1 MSRTVFVVAVLALV
15 AVVGTGVGVGVYLN
29 RAEGPAIELVRPTG
43 LVGRSAAF
51 EATVAAPR
59 AELTALDAVIEQG
72 GTVFPLFSLDDPA
85 AGDVRQEGPDQI
97 RISRSFDRQSHP
109 DLRAGAATVRV
120 SATRPIL
127 FGLRERSATVA
138 VDVEV
143 RLDPPRL
150 AVASTFHYVNHGG
163 SEMVVYTVS
172 PPDAESGVRVGD
184 RLYPGYP
191 AAGMVD
197 GAGEN
202 LRLAFFAL
210 EYDQDLGTPI
220 ELYAT
225 DAAGNEGSAQFDH
238 RRFPR
243 NFRRS
248 RITVS
253 DGFLRRVVPPIVS
266 QVPELADEEPDG
278 ADEDWLDLYL
288 FINGELRRRNRET
301 LIELAAGTAPRMLWD
316 GGFRQLAN
324 SQVES
329 GFADHRT
336 YLHEG
341 EEVDQQVHLG
351 FRPRVDGERADPGL
365 QQRHGGA
372 RRLLRHLRQTASSST
387 TARGCR
393 ACTRTCRRSR
403 CRRATRCS
411 RASSSDAAA
420 RPAWPAATTCTSRC
434 CCTGAPCRRS
444 SGGIRTGSRTASCA
458 SCGAASGWRR
468 VAPRGADRAASTA
481 GGRAGRQ
488 ERTRE

>member
-1 MSRTVFVVAVLALV
+1 MSRTVRVVAVLALV
-15 AVVGTGVGVGVYLN
+15 AVVGGGVGAGVVLT

-43 LVGRSAAF
+43 LVGRRAAF

-59 AELTALDAVIEQG
+59 AELTALDAVIEQD
-72 GTVFPLFSLDDPA
+72 GTAFPLFSLDDPA
-85 AGDVRQEGPDQI
+85 AADVRQEGPDQI

-172 PPDAESGVRVGD
+172 PPDASSGVRVGD

-197 GAGEN
+197 GAGDN

-266 QVPELADEEPDG
+266 QVPELADEEPDS

-316 GGFRQLAN
+316 GAFRQLAN

-351 FRPRVDGERADPGL
+351 FDLASTANAPIRASN
-365 QQRHGGA
+365 QRHGGA
-372 RRLLRHLRQTASSST
+372 RRLLRHLRQLRHRRPRHGAAEPVRAPVLDRGVAGRRGEAGPA
-387 TARGCR
+387 ARTQRPDRPG
-393 ACTRTCRRSR
+393 RRRPSALR
-403 CRRATRCS
+403 
-411 RASSSDAAA
+411 DAAA
-420 RPAWPAATTCTSRC
+420 RPPGVTRRVVGSALAGGPHPAQA
-434 CCTGAPCRRS
+434 A
-444 SGGIRTGSRTASCA
+444 GGVGRGGRIMSTASR
-458 SCGAASGWRR
+458 S
-468 VAPRGADRAASTA
+468 
-481 GGRAGRQ
+481 GRAPARRPQG
-488 ERTRE
+488 EWTRT

>member
-15 AVVGTGVGVGVYLN
+15 AVVGMGVGAGVVLS

-43 LVGRSAAF
+43 LVGRRAAF

-59 AELTALDAVIEQG
+59 AELTALDAVIEQD
-72 GTVFPLFSLDDPA
+72 GTAFPLFSLDDPA
-85 AGDVRQEGPDQI
+85 AADVRQEGPDQI

-172 PPDAESGVRVGD
+172 PPDAASGVRVGD

-197 GAGEN
+197 GAGDN

-351 FRPRVDGERADPGL
+351 FDLASTANAPIRASNSGTVVHADYFGIFGNCVIVDHGMGL
-365 QQRHGGA
+365 QSLYAHLSSIAVSPGDEVKQGQQLGLSGQTGLAGGDHLHFAMLLHG
-372 RRLLRHLRQTASSST
+372 RPVSPVEWWDPHWIEDRILRKLR
-387 TARGCR
+387 
-393 ACTRTCRRSR
+393 
-403 CRRATRCS
+403 
-411 RASSSDAAA
+411 
-420 RPAWPAATTCTSRC
+420 
-434 CCTGAPCRRS
+434 
-444 SGGIRTGSRTASCA
+444 
-458 SCGAASGWRR
+458 AASG
-468 VAPRGADRAASTA
+468 
-481 GGRAGRQ
+481 GG
-488 ERTRE
+488 E

>member
-1 MSRTVFVVAVLALV
+1 MSRTVLVLV
-15 AVVGTGVGVGVYLN
+15 AFLLVVVVGTGVGVSVVLR

-51 EATVAAPR
+51 EATVEAPR
-59 AELTALDAVIEQG
+59 AELTALDAAIEQDG
-72 GTVFPLFSLDDPA
+72 AALSLFSLDDPA
-85 AGDVRQEGPDQI
+85 STDVRQEGPDRI
-97 RISRSFDRQSHP
+97 RISRSFDRESHP
-109 DLRAGAATVRV
+109 ALRAGPATVRV

-127 FGLRERSATVA
+127 FGLRERSTTVA

-163 SEMVVYTVS
+163 SEAVVYTVS
-172 PPDAESGVRVGD
+172 PPDATSGVRVGD

-210 EYDQDLGTPI
+210 DYDQDLNTPI

-225 DAAGNEGSAQFDH
+225 DAAGNEASAQFDH

-248 RITVS
+248 RITLS
-253 DGFLRRVVPPIVS
+253 DGFLRRVVPAIVS
-266 QVPELADEEPDG
+266 RVPDLADEAPDG
-278 ADEDWLDLYL
+278 SDEDWLDLYL
-288 FINGELRRRNRET
+288 FINGELRQRNRET
-301 LIELAAGTAPRMLWD
+301 LVELVAGTAPRMLWD
-316 GGFRQLAN
+316 GAFRQLAN

-336 YLHEG
+336 YLYDG

-351 FRPRVDGERADPGL
+351 FDLASTANAPIRAANSGTVVRADYFGIYGNCVIIDHGMGL
-365 QQRHGGA
+365 QSLYAHLSSIAVSPGDQVTQGQQLGLSGQTGLAGGDHLHFAMVLHGRPVSA
-372 RRLLRHLRQTASSST
+372 VEWWDPHWLEDRILRKLR
-387 TARGCR
+387 
-393 ACTRTCRRSR
+393 
-403 CRRATRCS
+403 
-411 RASSSDAAA
+411 
-420 RPAWPAATTCTSRC
+420 
-434 CCTGAPCRRS
+434 
-444 SGGIRTGSRTASCA
+444 
-458 SCGAASGWRR
+458 AASG
-468 VAPRGADRAASTA
+468 T
-481 GGRAGRQ
+481 GGG
-488 ERTRE
+488 